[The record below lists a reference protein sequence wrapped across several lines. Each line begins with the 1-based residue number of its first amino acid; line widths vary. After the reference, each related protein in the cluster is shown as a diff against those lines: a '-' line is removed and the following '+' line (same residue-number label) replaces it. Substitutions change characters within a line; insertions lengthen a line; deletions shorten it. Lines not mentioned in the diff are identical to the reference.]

1 MRFRTVALALAL
13 GCGLTTMADAAKP
26 KQRPPVHRAK
36 TFKPRKVKPVKA
48 RKSKASKVK
57 PRKAP
62 KVRNRRKSA

>member
-26 KQRPPVHRAK
+26 KQRPAVRHPK
-36 TFKPRKVKPVKA
+36 TVKPRKAKSAKAHNAKA
-48 RKSKASKVK
+48 RKVK

-62 KVRNRRKSA
+62 KVRNRRRTA